1 MILRCCPP
9 RGDRYDR
16 SDKLT
21 TSTLLSCCCDG
32 TLSQGDR
39 TMDSIDLKRAAWQ
52 VALSAATAA
61 IAVFMFKLVKMR
73 MIFYRLKKQGM
84 VRSLPQTCRES

>member
-1 MILRCCPP
+1 
-9 RGDRYDR
+9 
-16 SDKLT
+16 
-21 TSTLLSCCCDG
+21 
-32 TLSQGDR
+32 
-39 TMDSIDLKRAAWQ
+39 MDSIDLKRAAWQ

>member
-1 MILRCCPP
+1 
-9 RGDRYDR
+9 
-16 SDKLT
+16 
-21 TSTLLSCCCDG
+21 
-32 TLSQGDR
+32 
-39 TMDSIDLKRAAWQ
+39 MDSIDLKRMAWQ

-84 VRSLPQTCRES
+84 VRSPPQTCREP